1 MNRFFL
7 PLFIAIALSLFTF
20 YRTDGFYLSRI
31 QGPLSQGTAPLPDLE
46 CRDYLHQP
54 FYYLAKGRQ
63 CFVFTSA
70 DDQIVIKFL
79 NYSRFSFPGWLAD
92 FPLPHYWKMWLVSL
106 EDKRHLR
113 FESTMKSFQLAMEQL
128 REETGLIYLHIQRG
142 GNLPVIEIVDRA
154 HRKHRM
160 DLNNMAFIVQK
171 KAVPIYEELDNLY
184 KTGGAESLNEGIG
197 IFVSFLQKRCA
208 LYLADDD
215 RDVKINFGFDRGR
228 LVLLDP
234 GRLFYDPTLSNR
246 ARIERELRI
255 ASKRLRQW
263 LEQNY
268 PQSVVFLDQRIEEAI
283 LSLSA

>member
-106 EDKRHLR
+106 NEDKRHLR

-128 REETGLIYLHIQRG
+128 RRT
-142 GNLPVIEIVDRA
+142 NRA
-154 HRKHRM
+154 H
-160 DLNNMAFIVQK
+160 LS
-171 KAVPIYEELDNLY
+171 PYS
-184 KTGGAESLNEGIG
+184 TGRQSAG
-197 IFVSFLQKRCA
+197 
-208 LYLADDD
+208 Y
-215 RDVKINFGFDRGR
+215 RDCRSG
-228 LVLLDP
+228 
-234 GRLFYDPTLSNR
+234 
-246 ARIERELRI
+246 
-255 ASKRLRQW
+255 ASKAPDGFKQHGVYCAEKGCTYL
-263 LEQNY
+263 
-268 PQSVVFLDQRIEEAI
+268 
-283 LSLSA
+283 